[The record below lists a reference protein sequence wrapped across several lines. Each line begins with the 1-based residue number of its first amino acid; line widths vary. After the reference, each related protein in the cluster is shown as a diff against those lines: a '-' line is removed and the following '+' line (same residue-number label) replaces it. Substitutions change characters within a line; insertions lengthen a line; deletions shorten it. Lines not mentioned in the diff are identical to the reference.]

1 MVQIGV
7 LWSGDHYTSLVLISV
22 VAPTSCPAHKEWRV
36 LHLELR
42 MKFQPLGAAGAA
54 RAGRFCGY
62 QLLARLLQG
71 KSPLPCCCGDGLG
84 RISPEGWEMTAR
96 EISGD
101 SVAVPEGAGW
111 VERGIHSRAPG
122 RCPPHLP
129 RRRAR
134 EGVKSPGRLMSVPAL
149 LGRAG
154 SDI

>member
-1 MVQIGV
+1 
-7 LWSGDHYTSLVLISV
+7 
-22 VAPTSCPAHKEWRV
+22 
-36 LHLELR
+36 
-42 MKFQPLGAAGAA
+42 
-54 RAGRFCGY
+54 
-62 QLLARLLQG
+62 
-71 KSPLPCCCGDGLG
+71 
-84 RISPEGWEMTAR
+84 MTAR